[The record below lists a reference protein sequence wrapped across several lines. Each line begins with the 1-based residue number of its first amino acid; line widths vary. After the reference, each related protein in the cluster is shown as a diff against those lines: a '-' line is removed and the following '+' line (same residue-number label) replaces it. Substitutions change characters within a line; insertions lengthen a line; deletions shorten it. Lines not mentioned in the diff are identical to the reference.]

1 MELPVVVLVT
11 VAGVTLAE
19 ADFLASLPL
28 IIRADNNVNLS
39 SVFIK
44 TVDNCGGKDTMER
57 S

>member
-1 MELPVVVLVT
+1 MT

-19 ADFLASLPL
+19 ADFLAILPL

>member
-11 VAGVTLAE
+11 IAGVTLVE
-19 ADFLASLPL
+19 VGCLASLPL
-28 IIRADNNVNLS
+28 IMRADNNVNLS

-44 TVDNCGGKDTMER
+44 TVDNCGGKDIIER

>member
-11 VAGVTLAE
+11 VAGVTLTE
-19 ADFLASLPL
+19 VVCLASLPL
-28 IIRADNNVNLS
+28 IMRADNNVNLS

-44 TVDNCGGKDTMER
+44 TVDNCGGKDTIER